1 MDGRMTA
8 GITPME
14 GPVDGM
20 TSAGQRYQKQNRV
33 PLACIQCRNR
43 KVRCDGTKPQCE
55 RCKARGQLCSYEGRR
70 KRVRYNMEYVRQL
83 ESKLRQLSDSRS
95 QLPPDMPPPTA
106 NVVQDGDIK
115 SSELSEQEISERSE
129 PSEPSERSER
139 SGPSSVNDEEPND
152 YATTDAMGA
161 GSVHGNQE
169 LEFYGSSAAVS
180 FIRLVEAAIGSRQ
193 VRGAKGLSS
202 TRLGYRF
209 SYLHNTGTDIGSGDE
224 WILPPKPVADY
235 YVKQY
240 FTFVYTL
247 YPFMHEPSFTEAYE
261 SIWGDRVSPKGG
273 TISINDDNRL
283 FFCILNIVFAFGC
296 LFTSGFDTPSTESSS
311 EVYFQRACQQL
322 NFNIFGTKNLN
333 SLLLLQALLMLGQ
346 YLQATDKPASCWNVV
361 GLATRIAQE
370 LGLHREGHIRLRRSL
385 IEQQLCRRL
394 WYGCILM
401 DRTVSMTFGRPL
413 MILSDHKVVPPEFID
428 DKYIT
433 DDKIQRP
440 DPASR
445 SVLQFFEQTLKLYEV
460 LADVIRFYEN
470 VDSTIVQT
478 EEERLSILS
487 NILQLQGKL
496 RKFKLQ
502 IPECLRLEK
511 IDQYGPAIQMRRL
524 TNVLQIRIWHL
535 EIMLFRPILMPHSQ
549 TSTPG
554 KSTLASN
561 MDDDLEDSME
571 KAVRR
576 LCIMSAIRLIDLI
589 YKNQNTTNL
598 PNMWYN
604 IFYVYTAAIVLLAA
618 KLQPDVS
625 GAVDEGLMEISWKN
639 TVFLLRSFE
648 KHSLSATR
656 CLKVLKLI
664 HEKIS
669 EASTAEKRLF
679 EILPGP
685 IDLSGGDRNIIDFM
699 CDQNAPFIDQT
710 MNEAF
715 FDVL

>member
-1 MDGRMTA
+1 
-8 GITPME
+8 
-14 GPVDGM
+14 
-20 TSAGQRYQKQNRV
+20 
-33 PLACIQCRNR
+33 
-43 KVRCDGTKPQCE
+43 
-55 RCKARGQLCSYEGRR
+55 
-70 KRVRYNMEYVRQL
+70 
-83 ESKLRQLSDSRS
+83 
-95 QLPPDMPPPTA
+95 
-106 NVVQDGDIK
+106 
-115 SSELSEQEISERSE
+115 
-129 PSEPSERSER
+129 
-139 SGPSSVNDEEPND
+139 
-152 YATTDAMGA
+152 MGA

-193 VRGAKGLSS
+193 VRQAKGLSS
-202 TRLGYRF
+202 TGPSYRF
-209 SYLHNTGTDIGSGDE
+209 SYLQNNGADTSSNGQD

-261 SIWGDRVSPKGG
+261 SIWSNRVSPNGG
-273 TISINDDNRL
+273 TIFINDNNRL

-311 EVYFQRACQQL
+311 ELYFQRACQQL

-333 SLLLLQALLMLGQ
+333 SLLLLQALLMVGQ

-440 DPASR
+440 NPPSP

-478 EEERLSILS
+478 EEERLTILS

-511 IDQYGPAIQMRRL
+511 IDQYGPATQMRRL

-549 TSTPG
+549 MSTTPE
-554 KSTLASN
+554 KSIQATN

-604 IFYVYTAAIVLLAA
+604 IFYVYTSAIVLLAA

-625 GAVDEGLMEISWKN
+625 AGIDEGVMEVSWKN
-639 TVFLLRSFE
+639 TVLLLRSFE

-664 HEKIS
+664 HDKIS
-669 EASTAEKRLF
+669 ESSTAEKRLF

-699 CDQNAPFIDQT
+699 CDHNAPFIDQT